1 MKCRYG
7 SIGHTFLWV
16 QWKLRHGQAS
26 PMDLLRAKGANPLVL
41 DVGRANWTGLLYQSL
56 SLDELFD
63 GRVVVALTPKKAK
76 NHYQSES

>member
-1 MKCRYG
+1 
-7 SIGHTFLWV
+7 
-16 QWKLRHGQAS
+16 
-26 PMDLLRAKGANPLVL
+26 MDLLRAKGANPLVL